1 MVIIV
6 LKLATISR
14 RHKSLQMSLEITD
27 LNYKMTNAFHNYF
40 FSFANETS
48 MNLAEWEDT
57 GAKSETDILFF
68 LFFFF
73 DFFFYIYI
81 YSVCV

>member
-27 LNYKMTNAFHNYF
+27 SNYKMTNAFHNYF
-40 FSFANETS
+40 FSFANETA

-57 GAKSETDILFF
+57 RAKSETDILY
-68 LFFFF
+68 LFFFS
-73 DFFFYIYI
+73 FFFEAQNHFALHD
-81 YSVCV
+81 